1 MRFIVT
7 YFLEQEQTCEFIV
20 YGSSDYDAYRTFEQ
34 TLQSLN
40 SLTGQITLSDGEAIP
55 ISRILAYRIN
65 PIKPLF

>member
-7 YFLEQEQTCEFIV
+7 CFLDQKQTCEFIV
-20 YGSSDYDAYRTFEQ
+20 YGSSEYDAYQTFEQ

-40 SLTGQITLSDGEAIP
+40 SLTGQISLSDGEMIP
-55 ISRILAYRIN
+55 VSRILAYRVD

>member
-7 YFLEQEQTCEFIV
+7 CFLERNQTCEFIV
-20 YGSSDYDAYRTFEQ
+20 YGSSEYDVYQTFEQ

-40 SLTGQITLSDGEAIP
+40 SLTGQVSLSNGEMIP
-55 ISRILAYRIN
+55 VSRILAYRVD

>member
-7 YFLEQEQTCEFIV
+7 CFLDQKQTCEFIV
-20 YGSSDYDAYRTFEQ
+20 YGSSEHDAYQTFEQ

-40 SLTGQITLSDGEAIP
+40 SLTGQISLSDGEMIP
-55 ISRILAYRIN
+55 VSRILAYRVD

>member
-7 YFLEQEQTCEFIV
+7 CFLDQEQTCEFIV
-20 YGSSDYDAYRTFEQ
+20 YGSSEYDAYRTFEQ

-55 ISRILAYRIN
+55 VSRILAYRVN

>member
-7 YFLEQEQTCEFIV
+7 CFLDREQTCEFLV
-20 YGSSDYDAYRTFEQ
+20 YGSSDYDAYKTFER

-40 SLTGQITLSDGEAIP
+40 SLTGQITLSDEETIP
-55 ISRILAYRIN
+55 VSRILAYRID

>member
-7 YFLEQEQTCEFIV
+7 CFLDQKQTCEFIV
-20 YGSSDYDAYRTFEQ
+20 YGSSEYDAYKTFEQ

-40 SLTGQITLSDGEAIP
+40 SLTGQISLSDGEMIP
-55 ISRILAYRIN
+55 VSRILAYRVD